1 MLVRYSYFTK
11 RFQMS
16 ESFIQADEEDFRNFL
31 RCRINVDL
39 LAIVVEFEDG
49 RVYIWQRSMVK
60 VRRADYHNGWAQVS
74 QAREAGEHKSWKM
87 NS

>member
-16 ESFIQADEEDFRNFL
+16 ESFIQADEADFRNFL
-31 RCRINVDL
+31 RRRINVDL
-39 LAIVVEFEDG
+39 LAVVVEFEDG

-60 VRRADYHNGWAQVS
+60 VRRPDYHNGWAQVS
-74 QAREAGEHKSWKM
+74 QARDAREPKSWKI
-87 NS
+87 NG